1 MHCKCVTYMFHFANA
16 VSKPHLT
23 APKTGSDQAPM
34 AERARDV
41 WVDGLI
47 AQLTGLPQ
55 QLWQHKCAH
64 LRRSATG

>member
-1 MHCKCVTYMFHFANA
+1 
-16 VSKPHLT
+16 
-23 APKTGSDQAPM
+23 M

-55 QLWQHKCAH
+55 QLWQHKCAQH
-64 LRRSATG
+64 TSTSLTCAHVPFIVGLEYCPISRSRSAALESRWAAS

>member
-1 MHCKCVTYMFHFANA
+1 
-16 VSKPHLT
+16 
-23 APKTGSDQAPM
+23 M

>member
-1 MHCKCVTYMFHFANA
+1 
-16 VSKPHLT
+16 
-23 APKTGSDQAPM
+23 M

-55 QLWQHKCAH
+55 QLWQHKCAC
-64 LRRSATG
+64 